1 MPFDV
6 QRDGSTVRVVIE
18 LPMVGAWPV
27 LMDEIE
33 ADLDPRPETVYLPE
47 ALEDASPTDAGMLQ
61 IMWRGLESLG
71 IEVLPLQ
78 SDPAA
83 AG

>member
-6 QRDGSTVRVVIE
+6 QRDGSTLSVVVE

-33 ADLDPRPETVYLPE
+33 ACLDPKPETVYLPG
-47 ALEDASPTDAGMLQ
+47 ALEDASATDAGMLE
-61 IMWRGLESLG
+61 IVWRGLESLG
-71 IEVLPLQ
+71 IEVSPIQ
-78 SDPAA
+78 TGSDAR
-83 AG
+83 